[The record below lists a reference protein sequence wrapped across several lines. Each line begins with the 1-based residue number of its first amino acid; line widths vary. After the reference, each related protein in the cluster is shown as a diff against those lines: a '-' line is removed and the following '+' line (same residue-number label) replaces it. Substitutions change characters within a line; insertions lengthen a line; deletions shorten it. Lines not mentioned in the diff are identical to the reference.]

1 MNRYLI
7 SLDGRRLFECN
18 EDEVCEFVS
27 DATTGRVLQ
36 LEVGETLVDDDGDTW
51 ERIE

>member
-7 SLDGRRLFECN
+7 SLYGRRLFECN

-27 DATTGRVLQ
+27 DATTDRVLQ
-36 LEVGETLVDDDGDTW
+36 LEIGDTLVDEYGDTW
-51 ERIE
+51 ERVA